1 MKWTFFWNVSPV
13 FNSIISSTGRGRG
26 KEEGRREIIGAKIW
40 MTQIKILAV
49 FHCDFAG
56 TVLSIGDIWQSRN
69 YSEFSDLSF
78 SRIYIH
84 IYI

>member
-26 KEEGRREIIGAKIW
+26 KEERRREIIGAKIW
-40 MTQIKILAV
+40 MIQIKNLAV

-56 TVLSIGDIWQSRN
+56 ILLSIGDIWQSCN
-69 YSEFSDLSF
+69 YSEFPDLSF

-84 IYI
+84 MYI